1 MKFPIFNMDIKV
13 IASGSSGNAT
23 IINDGKTALL
33 LDAGISIKDLERGS
47 GFMLSRVSACL
58 VTHEHQDHSK
68 ACKDLAKRGTD
79 IYASAGTLR
88 AINADGHRYKAV
100 SPLTSFSVGTF
111 DIMAFDVK
119 HDAAEPF
126 GYLIYS
132 SHTHEKLLYF
142 VDTAYV
148 RYSFSNVDY
157 FVVECNHGE
166 RELRESVS
174 RGVISP
180 ELAARIA
187 KNHLSLER
195 LLNFLKANDISRA
208 KEIHLVH
215 LSDNNSNEQ
224 RFKQEVQRATGVQVY
239 IH

>member
-1 MKFPIFNMDIKV
+1 M
-13 IASGSSGNAT
+13 
-23 IINDGKTALL
+23 
-33 LDAGISIKDLERGS
+33 
-47 GFMLSRVSACL
+47 
-58 VTHEHQDHSK
+58 
-68 ACKDLAKRGTD
+68 
-79 IYASAGTLR
+79 
-88 AINADGHRYKAV
+88 
-100 SPLTSFSVGTF
+100 
-111 DIMAFDVK
+111 
-119 HDAAEPF
+119 
-126 GYLIYS
+126 
-132 SHTHEKLLYF
+132 
-142 VDTAYV
+142 
-148 RYSFSNVDY
+148 
-157 FVVECNHGE
+157 VECNHGE

>member
-1 MKFPIFNMDIKV
+1 MDIKV

-23 IINDGKTALL
+23 IVSDGKTALL
-33 LDAGISIKDLERGS
+33 LDAGIAIKDLERGS
-47 GFMLSRVSACL
+47 GFTLSRVTACL
-58 VTHEHQDHSK
+58 ITHEHQDHSK
-68 ACKDLAKRGTD
+68 ACKDLAKRGID

-100 SPLTSFSVGTF
+100 LPFTTFSVGTF
-111 DIMAFDVK
+111 DIMGYDVK

-132 SHTHEKLLYF
+132 RRTNEKLLYF

-174 RGVISP
+174 RGIISP

-187 KNHLSLER
+187 KNHFSLER
-195 LLNFLKANDISRA
+195 LLNFLKANDLSRV

-215 LSDNNSNEQ
+215 LSDNNSNEW
-224 RFKQEVQRATGVQVY
+224 RFKQEVQRTTGVQVY

>member
-1 MKFPIFNMDIKV
+1 MNIKV

-23 IINDGKTALL
+23 IINDGETALL
-33 LDAGISIKDLERGS
+33 LDAGTAIKELERGS
-47 GFMLSRVSACL
+47 GFTLSRVSACL
-58 VTHEHQDHSK
+58 ITHEHQDHSK
-68 ACKDLAKRGTD
+68 ACKDLAKRGID

-100 SPLTSFSVGTF
+100 LPLVTFSVGTF
-111 DIMAFDVK
+111 DIIGYDVK

-126 GYLIYS
+126 GYLLYS
-132 SHTHEKLLYF
+132 RRTKEKLLYI

-148 RYSFSNVDY
+148 KCSFSNVDY
-157 FVVECNHGE
+157 FIVECNHGE
-166 RELRESVS
+166 QELRDSVS

-187 KNHLSLER
+187 KNHFSLER
-195 LLNFLKANDISRA
+195 LLSFLKTNGAEGA

-215 LSDNNSNEQ
+215 LSDNNSNDE
-224 RFKQEVQRATGVQVY
+224 RFKREVQQATGVLVY
-239 IH
+239 VH